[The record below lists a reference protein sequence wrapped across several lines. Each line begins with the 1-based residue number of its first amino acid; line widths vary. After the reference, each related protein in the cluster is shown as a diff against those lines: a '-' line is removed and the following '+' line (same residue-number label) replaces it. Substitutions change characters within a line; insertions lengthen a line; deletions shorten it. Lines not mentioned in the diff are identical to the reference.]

1 MMYRLDVILMRIPT
15 GSFVELKKIILKN
28 LSKCRQS
35 SVVAKTFLKR
45 NELGRR
51 PLSASKTYTFRA
63 GED

>member
-51 PLSASKTYTFRA
+51 PLLASKTYTFRA

>member
-1 MMYRLDVILMRIPT
+1 MRIPT

-28 LSKCRQS
+28 LSKCRRS

-51 PLSASKTYTFRA
+51 PLSASKTYALRA
-63 GED
+63 RED